1 MHRSTWPCCL
11 LENISPWDRKTQRRL
26 WSFWRRS
33 AWFRFTTVRFRR
45 WLAILRS
52 SPHWRREKVRKSTCC
67 SPARLWSF
75 SLNSEVWI
83 LVLVLVVV
91 LDQSAFSPAKRAR
104 LSRKY
109 FVQLVGL
116 SNIGI
121 LEDEDEHED
130 DSAN

>member
-1 MHRSTWPCCL
+1 M
-11 LENISPWDRKTQRRL
+11 
-26 WSFWRRS
+26 
-33 AWFRFTTVRFRR
+33 
-45 WLAILRS
+45 
-52 SPHWRREKVRKSTCC
+52 
-67 SPARLWSF
+67 
-75 SLNSEVWI
+75 
-83 LVLVLVVV
+83 LVVVLV

-130 DSAN
+130 DSANSKFSFSPLAKSLEGRGQTLELSLKGIIYLGDDVSDHHRR